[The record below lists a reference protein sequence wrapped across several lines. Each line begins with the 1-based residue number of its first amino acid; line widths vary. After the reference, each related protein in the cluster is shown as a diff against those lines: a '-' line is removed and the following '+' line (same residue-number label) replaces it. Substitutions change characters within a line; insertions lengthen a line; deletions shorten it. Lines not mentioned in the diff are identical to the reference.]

1 MQVADVNDALT
12 SDRPYRKALSSEE
25 ALGILHQEA
34 MCGWLDASLVW
45 RFSRMCRYDH
55 YFSLRRHS
63 QLASYHS
70 YLKAR
75 HAGRRNCKGLG
86 TGASGAMNEAG

>member
-1 MQVADVNDALT
+1 
-12 SDRPYRKALSSEE
+12 
-25 ALGILHQEA
+25 
-34 MCGWLDASLVW
+34 
-45 RFSRMCRYDH
+45 MCRYDH

-63 QLASYHS
+63 QLASYHG